1 MGSCDVSGSRRDF
14 IRSAVGAATSCA
26 VLAGA
31 TPFVH
36 AAGSEEIK
44 VGLIGCGGR
53 GTGAASQFLLSTDTP
68 VKLWAMGDLFR
79 DQLDAS
85 HKLLS
90 GGAEARYDREKF
102 GPLTAKMDVPEDRK
116 FVGFDACKG
125 VLASGVD
132 VVILATPPH
141 FRPEHF
147 EASVAAGK
155 HVFMEKPVAVDP
167 VGIRRVIAAAK
178 QAKDKGLS
186 VVAGTQRR
194 HQNHYREII
203 KRVQDGAI
211 GEIVAAQCYWN
222 MSELWLEE
230 AKANWEG
237 RQSKGWSDMEYQCR
251 NWLFFTWLSGDHI
264 CEQHVHNLDI
274 IQWAL
279 GANPLS
285 AMGVGG
291 RAARTEPQYGNIYDH
306 FAVEYEY
313 PNGVRLSSM
322 CKQMK
327 GAAFVVA
334 ERLVGTKGQSYTD
347 GSGGYITGQN
357 AYKYDGAN
365 PNPYYQEHA
374 DLIRSIRD
382 GKPLAEGVGVAE
394 STMVAVLGRM
404 STYTGRQIKWDWAM
418 QASKLDLRPPKY
430 EFGPMPEQAVAVPGK
445 TPLV

>member
-1 MGSCDVSGSRRDF
+1 MSQFETLASRRNF
-14 IRSAVGAATSCA
+14 IRSATGAAVSYA
-26 VLAGA
+26 ALSGA
-31 TPFVH
+31 PAMVH
-36 AAGSEEIK
+36 AAGSDEIK

-90 GGAEARYDREKF
+90 EGAEARYDREKF
-102 GPLTAKMDVPEDRK
+102 GPLTAKMAVPEERR
-116 FVGFDACKG
+116 FVGFEAYKG

-147 EASVAAGK
+147 EAAVAAGK
-155 HVFMEKPVAVDP
+155 HVFMEKPVGVDP

-203 KRVQDGAI
+203 RRVQDGAI

-222 MSELWLEE
+222 MGELWLEE
-230 AKANWEG
+230 AKRNWEG
-237 RQSKGWSDMEYQCR
+237 RKAHGWSDMEFQCR
-251 NWLFFTWLSGDHI
+251 NWLFYAWLSGDHI

-274 IQWAL
+274 IHWAL
-279 GANPLS
+279 GANPLQ

-291 RAARTEPQYGNIYDH
+291 RAARTGPEYGNIYDH

-313 PNGVRLSSM
+313 PNGVRVSSM

-327 GAAFVVA
+327 GSAFVVA
-334 ERLVGTKGQSYTD
+334 ERLVGTRGQTYTD

-357 AYKYDGAN
+357 AYKYEGSN

-374 DLIRSIRD
+374 DLIRSIRE

-394 STMVAVLGRM
+394 STMVAILGRM
-404 STYTGRQIKWDWAM
+404 STYTGRQVKWDWAM
-418 QASKLDLRPPKY
+418 QGSKLDLRPTKY
-430 EFGPMPEQAVAVPGK
+430 EFGPLPEQPVAIPGK

>member
-1 MGSCDVSGSRRDF
+1 MNRLETSASRRDF
-14 IRSAVGAATSCA
+14 IRTATGAAVSYA
-26 VLAGA
+26 ALAGA
-31 TPFVH
+31 PAMVH
-36 AAGSEEIK
+36 AAGSDEIK

-90 GGAEARYDREKF
+90 EGAEARYDREKF
-102 GPLTAKMDVPEDRK
+102 GPLTAKMAVPEERK
-116 FVGFDACKG
+116 FVGFEAYKG

-147 EASVAAGK
+147 EAAVAAGK
-155 HVFMEKPVAVDP
+155 HVFMEKPVGVDP

-203 KRVQDGAI
+203 RRVQDGAI

-222 MSELWLEE
+222 MGELWLEE
-230 AKANWEG
+230 AKRNWEG
-237 RQSKGWSDMEYQCR
+237 RKANGWSDMEYQCR
-251 NWLFFTWLSGDHI
+251 NWLFYAWLSGDHI

-274 IQWAL
+274 INWAI
-279 GANPLS
+279 GANPLQ

-291 RAARTEPQYGNIYDH
+291 RAARTGPEYGNIFDH

-327 GAAFVVA
+327 GSAFVVA
-334 ERLVGTKGQSYTD
+334 ERLVGTRGQTYTD
-347 GSGGYITGQN
+347 GSGGHITGQN
-357 AYKYDGAN
+357 AYQYAGPN
-365 PNPYYQEHA
+365 PTPYYQEHA
-374 DLIRSIRD
+374 DLIRSIRE

-394 STMVAVLGRM
+394 STMVAILGRM
-404 STYTGRQIKWDWAM
+404 STYTGRQVKWDWAM
-418 QASKLDLRPPKY
+418 QGSKLDLRPPKY
-430 EFGPMPEQAVAVPGK
+430 ELGPLPEQPVAIPGK

>member
-1 MGSCDVSGSRRDF
+1 MAASEATGSRRQF
-14 IRSAVGAATSCA
+14 IRSAAGAAVSYA
-26 VLAGA
+26 AWAGA
-31 TPFVH
+31 PPFVH
-36 AAGSEEIK
+36 AAGSDEIK

-68 VKLWAMGDLFR
+68 VKLWAMGDIFR

-85 HKLLS
+85 YKLLS
-90 GGAEARYDREKF
+90 EGAEARYDREKF
-102 GPLTAKMDVPEDRK
+102 GSLSAKMDVPEERK
-116 FVGFDACKG
+116 FVGFDAYKG

-132 VVILATPPH
+132 VVILATSPH

-147 EASVAAGK
+147 EAAVAAGK
-155 HVFMEKPVAVDP
+155 HVFMEKPAAVDP
-167 VGIRRVIAAAK
+167 AGIRRVIAAAQ
-178 QAKDKGLS
+178 QAREKGLS

-203 KRVQDGAI
+203 RRVQDGAI
-211 GEIVAAQCYWN
+211 GEIVSAQCYWN
-222 MSELWLEE
+222 MGELWLEE
-230 AKANWEG
+230 AKANWEA
-237 RQSKGWSDMEYQCR
+237 RQAKGWSDMEYQCR

-279 GANPLS
+279 GANPIQ

-291 RAARTEPQYGNIYDH
+291 RAARTEPQYGNIFDH

-327 GAAFVVA
+327 GSAFVVA
-334 ERLVGTKGQSYTD
+334 ERLVGTNGQTYTD
-347 GSGGYITGQN
+347 GSGGYITGPA
-357 AYKYDGAN
+357 AYKYEGPN

-374 DLIRSIRD
+374 DLIRSIRE
-382 GKPLAEGVGVAE
+382 GKPLAEGVAVAE
-394 STMVAVLGRM
+394 STMVAIVGRM
-404 STYTGRQIKWDWAM
+404 SAYTGRQVKWDWAM

-430 EFGPMPEQAVAVPGK
+430 EFGPLPEQVVAVPGK